1 MSLSKKKLATLE
13 RKSELYRKRTRDIEI
28 EEDVQEEINLT
39 ELKEVLVDYDPTEL
53 VDKLDITS
61 DDIVDRFDDRIEDK
75 FDELVEEE
83 TSNT

>member
-1 MSLSKKKLATLE
+1 MNL
-13 RKSELYRKRTRDIEI
+13 SELKA
-28 EEDVQEEINLT
+28 
-39 ELKEVLVDYDPTEL
+39 VLVDYDPTEL